1 MKELFEYLEAKDIR
15 PNGLYVLWCL
25 SNQRKSVLTNAEV
38 HAELRR
44 LVNLGFINT
53 DYSVT
58 AEGFQ
63 VLSFIPTSEGQAVP
77 DVTPVGSMD
86 NIDTFVS
93 IFPKGKLPSGKP
105 ARVNKKNLEESFK
118 WFFKNY
124 TYDWDTI
131 LRATWYYIETYEKAN
146 YMYMK
151 NSQYFIR
158 KQNTDKSWDSELANY
173 CEIIINGDDEPA
185 TPHFTDKVV

>member
-1 MKELFEYLEAKDIR
+1 MKALFDELSKSGIT
-15 PNGLYVLWCL
+15 PNAFYILWCIYNKEKPSL
-25 SNQRKSVLTNAEV
+25 QKINL
-38 HAELRR
+38 ELRS
-44 LVNLGFINT
+44 LVAGGYLHDDYIVSIKGISLLALGE
-53 DYSVT
+53 S
-58 AEGFQ
+58 Q
-63 VLSFIPTSEGQAVP
+63 PM
-77 DVTPVGSMD
+77 TPSPMSSMD
-86 NIDTFVS
+86 DNCDKFLN

-105 ARVNKKNLEESFK
+105 ARVNKKNIEESFK

-131 LRATWYYIETYEKAN
+131 LRATFYYIETYEKAN

-173 CEIIINGDDEPA
+173 CEIIINGEDED
-185 TPHFTDKVV
+185 TSTHFSDNVV